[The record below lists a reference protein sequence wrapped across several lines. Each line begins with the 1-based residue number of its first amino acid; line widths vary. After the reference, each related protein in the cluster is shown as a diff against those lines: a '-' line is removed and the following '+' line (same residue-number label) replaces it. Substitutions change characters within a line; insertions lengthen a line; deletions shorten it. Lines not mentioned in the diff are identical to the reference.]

1 MNSLEFSRKHNIK
14 DGMISKLA
22 RYCTQGKSSRKLKLL
37 ISNLSRVGT
46 DMIFYKRPTG
56 TTQK

>member
-22 RYCTQGKSSRKLKLL
+22 RYCPQGKSSRK
-37 ISNLSRVGT
+37 NLSRVGT
-46 DMIFYKRPTG
+46 DMIF
-56 TTQK
+56 